1 MKLIPLAGAL
11 VVGACVLAVEGCAHL
26 SGSVPSGG
34 PTAAPTSSASPVAC
48 TATASAAAQIV
59 AISPLV
65 TPTVDPT
72 YGLIGGYGL
81 ATSGNSSNVA
91 APIVVPAGD
100 TVQFFNNDESTS
112 QLRYSAVGIPGVTAF
127 PSPTFTFPPSAVNPI
142 GTQINATTTWST
154 GLLGGQCYSQVFTIA
169 AAGTYYFGDYT
180 YYGLA
185 NLRDVIV
192 ATPSSGL

>member
-1 MKLIPLAGAL
+1 MKLVPLASAI
-11 VVGACVLAVEGCAHL
+11 VVGACVLAVDGCAHL
-26 SGSVPSGG
+26 PGSMPSNA
-34 PTAAPTSSASPVAC
+34 PTAAPTSSASPATC
-48 TATASAAAQIV
+48 TATASATAQIV

-65 TPTVDPT
+65 TPTVDPV
-72 YGLIGGYGL
+72 YGLIAGYGL

-91 APIVVPAGD
+91 APIAVPVND
-100 TVQFFNNDESTS
+100 TIQFFNNDESTS
-112 QLRYSAVGIPGVTAF
+112 QLRYSAAGIAGATAF
-127 PSPTFTFPPSAVNPI
+127 PSPTFTFPASAVNAT

-192 ATPSSGL
+192 ATSSSSL